1 VAPAACANA
10 SSASTADPQTNEGL
24 DTMNSLTP
32 IPTTTTTEAGRPAP
46 TATGRATATIAADA
60 SRVLRNTYALLSMT
74 LLFSAAV
81 AAASAAFQ
89 LPAPGVLL
97 TLGGYFGLLFAVYR
111 FKNSGWALPA
121 VFALTGFMG
130 YSLGPVLA
138 RSLALPGGAQVV
150 AMALAATGATFLA
163 LSAWVLTTRRDFSF
177 MGGFLFAGMV
187 IALIA
192 GLGAVFLQMPALGL
206 AVAAMVAL
214 LSAGLILFETSRI
227 VNGGETNYVLATVG
241 LYVSIFNLFTS
252 LLSLFGFGNSE
263 E

>member
-1 VAPAACANA
+1 MEHTTQIIRPGHAAADPVQLATVPA
-10 SSASTADPQTNEGL
+10 SSA
-24 DTMNSLTP
+24 
-32 IPTTTTTEAGRPAP
+32 AG
-46 TATGRATATIAADA
+46 TQ
-60 SRVLRNTYALLSMT
+60 RVLRNTYALLSLT
-74 LLFSAAV
+74 LLFSAGIAGV
-81 AAASAAFQ
+81 GAALQ
-89 LPAPGVLL
+89 LPVPGILL
-97 TLGGYFGLLFAVYR
+97 TLGGYFGLLLAVYR

-130 YSLGPVLA
+130 YTLA
-138 RSLALPGGAQVV
+138 PLLSKTVGMPGGAQVV
-150 AMALAATGATFLA
+150 AIALAATGATFLA
-163 LSAWVLTTRRDFSF
+163 LSAWVVTTRRDFSF

-192 GLGAVFLQMPALGL
+192 GLGALFLQIPALGL

-252 LLSLFGFGNSE
+252 LLSLLGFGSSNE
-263 E
+263 

>member
-1 VAPAACANA
+1 
-10 SSASTADPQTNEGL
+10 
-24 DTMNSLTP
+24 MNSMTP
-32 IPTTTTTEAGRPAP
+32 IPSTNRALAVHSGPIAAGGAAP
-46 TATGRATATIAADA
+46 TDVAGA

-74 LLFSAAV
+74 LLFSAAI
-81 AAASAAFQ
+81 AAASVALQ
-89 LPAPGVLL
+89 WPAPGLLL

-138 RSLALPGGAQVV
+138 KSLALPGGAQVV
-150 AMALAATGATFLA
+150 TLALAATGATFLA

-187 IALIA
+187 IALVA

-214 LSAGLILFETSRI
+214 LSAGLILFETNRI
-227 VNGGETNYVLATVG
+227 VTGGETNYVLATVG

-252 LLSLFGFGNSE
+252 LLSLFGFAGADE
-263 E
+263 